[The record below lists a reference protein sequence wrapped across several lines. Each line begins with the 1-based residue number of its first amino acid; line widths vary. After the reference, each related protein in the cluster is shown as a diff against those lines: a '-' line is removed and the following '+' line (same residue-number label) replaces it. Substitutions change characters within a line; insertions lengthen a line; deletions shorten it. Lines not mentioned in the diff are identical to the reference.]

1 MFNRN
6 HGPLVFLLEAARIQG
21 ESAAPSGPM
30 CLCSGIHHR
39 PHQRVATGTSPL
51 EVKKYHH
58 QQHNGGLANNLC
70 LVRLLYT
77 YSLVYIY
84 INIDV
89 WVAG

>member
-51 EVKKYHH
+51 EVK
-58 QQHNGGLANNLC
+58 
-70 LVRLLYT
+70 
-77 YSLVYIY
+77 
-84 INIDV
+84 NIITNSTMEG
-89 WVAG
+89 WPTICA